1 MGKKEGGNLH
11 TAAYADA
18 RVGKEQNPEVS
29 NYKKGTWKLVRFSFY
44 SVQCK
49 QKDWFIF
56 SKVTY
61 KM

>member
-18 RVGKEQNPEVS
+18 GVGKEQNPEVS

-49 QKDWFIF
+49 QKD
-56 SKVTY
+56 
-61 KM
+61 